1 MSIPLLCI
9 VISFDGL
16 LVISYMQWEALSGE
30 FKQLEYL
37 RKIIGN
43 NEDTSSVYVT
53 ENEQ

>member
-9 VISFDGL
+9 VISFDG